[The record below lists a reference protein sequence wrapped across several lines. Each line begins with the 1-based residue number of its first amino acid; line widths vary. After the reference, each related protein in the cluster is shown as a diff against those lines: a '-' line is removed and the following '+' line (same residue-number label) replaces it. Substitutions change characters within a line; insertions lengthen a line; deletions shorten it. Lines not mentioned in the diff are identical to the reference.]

1 MNGFDSHGLTPD
13 QISQSIEDG
22 PLLVE
27 GREIR
32 DFLDAAYQALDKEQC
47 KVVDKTARAYAASPF
62 LWPLLL
68 LFSVPVLQ
76 AWRSWR
82 LREVWAAPGTEV
94 ARYAAVVTHTQALDP
109 TRGEGLRRLK
119 LAKAAYMH
127 DRGARKP
134 VESRI
139 PTGLPVQRDD

>member
-62 LWPLLL
+62 L
-68 LFSVPVLQ
+68 
-76 AWRSWR
+76 
-82 LREVWAAPGTEV
+82 
-94 ARYAAVVTHTQALDP
+94 
-109 TRGEGLRRLK
+109 
-119 LAKAAYMH
+119 
-127 DRGARKP
+127 
-134 VESRI
+134 
-139 PTGLPVQRDD
+139 